1 VKAIK
6 TLIID
11 DEVSALITLKGMLQ
25 QACPQVSIMGEATSV
40 KEALKIVTQEAPELV
55 FLDIQM
61 SPFSGF
67 DFLELTPQYQY
78 GVIFTTA
85 HPEFAIEAIKIAQP
99 WSFLVKP
106 YGIDSLVEA
115 VQIATKKIADAE
127 SKAEA
132 KAEAPTSSDNQ
143 GIILQDSRKGNIV
156 VKVRD
161 IQYCKSDGALLEI
174 YVSRNGKTEKFVQ
187 YQTLKN
193 MEAELPDNL
202 FCRVHHGY
210 IVNLAFVA
218 RYEITKS
225 VRIVYLENGKEIP
238 VSIQKAGQ
246 FVEKMGEFLK

>member
-25 QACPQVSIMGEATSV
+25 EACPQISIVGEAKSV
-40 KEALKIVTQEAPELV
+40 REALKLVAKEAPELV

-61 SPFSGF
+61 SPFNGF
-67 DFLELTPQYQY
+67 EFLEFMPQYQF

-115 VQIATKKIADAE
+115 VKIATKKIAEAE
-127 SKAEA
+127 TKVEA
-132 KAEAPTSSDNQ
+132 KVAAPSNSDNQ
-143 GIILQDSRKGNIV
+143 GVILQDSRKGNIV

-161 IQYCKSDGALLEI
+161 ILYCKSNGALLEI
-174 YVSRNGKTEKFVQ
+174 NVSRNGKTEKFVQ

-246 FVEKMGEFLK
+246 FVEKIGEFLK

>member
-1 VKAIK
+1 MRAIK
-6 TLIID
+6 TLIVD

-25 QACPQVSIMGEATSV
+25 SCPEISIIGEATSV
-40 KEALKIVTQEAPELV
+40 KEALKIVAQDVPELI

-61 SPFSGF
+61 TPFNGF
-67 DFLELTPQYQY
+67 DFLEFTPQLQF

-85 HPEFAIEAIKIAQP
+85 HPELAIEAIKVAQP

-106 YGIDSLVEA
+106 YGINSLLEA
-115 VQIATKKIADAE
+115 VQIATKKIAE
-127 SKAEA
+127 SDA
-132 KAEAPTSSDNQ
+132 KAGAKVELPSSSDNQ

-161 IQYCKSDGALLEI
+161 ILYCKSDGALLEI

-225 VRIVYLENGKEIP
+225 VRIIYLESGKEIP
-238 VSIQKAGQ
+238 VSIQKAGM
-246 FVEKMGEFLK
+246 FVEKMGAFLK